1 MLNYQ
6 RVTLNVCDM
15 GAKKTM
21 VKPIHKEFTGTALPS
36 LLSKLAFWMCFH
48 FLHDVPCGETADG
61 VLPRLWNT
69 VFSPVHGGV
78 SQVVKTSWQNL
89 PTTGLTLL
97 TVIRCYK
104 YLGFD
109 GVTHLSTVSTKS
121 SVAETVAGIICC
133 CRPQF
138 TNWFR
143 WNHGCPQNDIL
154 FLSLGLYLHGC
165 CLNHNPICS
174 MYGIFTNMYPKNHPV
189 L

>member
-6 RVTLNVCDM
+6 RVTLNFCDM

-21 VKPIHKEFTGTALPS
+21 VKPIHKQFTGTALPS

-78 SQVVKTSWQNL
+78 SQVVKTSWRNL

-97 TVIRCYK
+97 TVISTWDSVGGYK
-104 YLGFD
+104 RL
-109 GVTHLSTVSTKS
+109 VNCVNQ
-121 SVAETVAGIICC
+121 VVCC
-133 CRPQF
+133 GNREGQ
-138 TNWFR
+138 
-143 WNHGCPQNDIL
+143 
-154 FLSLGLYLHGC
+154 
-165 CLNHNPICS
+165 
-174 MYGIFTNMYPKNHPV
+174 
-189 L
+189 